1 MRDSGTEQENPQ
13 TRLKVYV
20 WIPRFILSLCS
31 SLFFILML
39 LRGCGGGGGCWTAS
53 FKKWFLYVLIAPR
66 LISQHGRTS
75 SKEGAVCL
83 CVLSAS
89 PNRLLAALRSH
100 IAITK
105 AGKHTFCIIKWL
117 EEGHFLENVQ
127 EQFLRDKCEVKCCS
141 RDESVNL
148 QGNCLECS
156 ASSPFHYSMN

>member
-1 MRDSGTEQENPQ
+1 MRDYSGTEQENPQ
-13 TRLKVYV
+13 TRLKVCY
-20 WIPRFILSLCS
+20 ILSLCS
-31 SLFFILML
+31 SPFCFAAIE
-39 LRGCGGGGGCWTAS
+39 RVGGGGCWTAS

-100 IAITK
+100 IAVTK
-105 AGKHTFCIIKWL
+105 AGKHAFCIIKWL

-156 ASSPFHYSMN
+156 ASNPFHYSMN

>member
-1 MRDSGTEQENPQ
+1 MSESLVLFCLCAVVFFYFDAVERVRRWRGVLNSQFQ
-13 TRLKVYV
+13 KMISL
-20 WIPRFILSLCS
+20 RFNL
-31 SLFFILML
+31 
-39 LRGCGGGGGCWTAS
+39 
-53 FKKWFLYVLIAPR
+53 R

-156 ASSPFHYSMN
+156 ASNPFHYSMN

>member
-1 MRDSGTEQENPQ
+1 MSESLVLFCLCAVVFFYFDAVERVRRWRGVLNSQFKMIS
-13 TRLKVYV
+13 L
-20 WIPRFILSLCS
+20 RFNL
-31 SLFFILML
+31 
-39 LRGCGGGGGCWTAS
+39 
-53 FKKWFLYVLIAPR
+53 R

-156 ASSPFHYSMN
+156 ASNPFHYSMN

>member
-1 MRDSGTEQENPQ
+1 MEGGVEQPVS
-13 TRLKVYV
+13 K
-20 WIPRFILSLCS
+20 SD
-31 SLFFILML
+31 FF
-39 LRGCGGGGGCWTAS
+39 
-53 FKKWFLYVLIAPR
+53 APR

-105 AGKHTFCIIKWL
+105 AGKHAFCIIKWL

-156 ASSPFHYSMN
+156 ASNLFHYSLN

>member
-1 MRDSGTEQENPQ
+1 MSESLVLFCLCAVVFFYFDAVERVRRWRGVLNSQFQ
-13 TRLKVYV
+13 KV
-20 WIPRFILSLCS
+20 ISLRFNL
-31 SLFFILML
+31 
-39 LRGCGGGGGCWTAS
+39 
-53 FKKWFLYVLIAPR
+53 R

-156 ASSPFHYSMN
+156 ASNPFHYSMN